1 MNFSAKWAVF
11 FALVI
16 WKLVH
21 GISFEGSQF
30 MTSPGWCVVFSGES
44 SYFQLTSLQQGLQ
57 MSTCKLTQKPSE
69 MRGVDLQWTIIPS
82 RGVDRHTTYHFVLQT
97 SGINLSSHR
106 LLYLHHL
113 FLSLYSV
120 SIFSK
125 MEVMISI
132 ELKEACMRCKVRAL
146 LRAFAVT
153 YVRSSIR
160 LFKSVIYH

>member
-1 MNFSAKWAVF
+1 MEFRSRGLSSWPLRVDVLCSRANHHIFSWPLSSKDYKWVPANWHKN
-11 FALVI
+11 LT
-16 WKLVH
+16 KC
-21 GISFEGSQF
+21 EG
-30 MTSPGWCVVFSGES
+30 
-44 SYFQLTSLQQGLQ
+44 
-57 MSTCKLTQKPSE
+57 
-69 MRGVDLQWTIIPS
+69 LQWTIIPS

-113 FLSLYSV
+113 FLSLFSV

-125 MEVMISI
+125 MEIMISI

>member
-1 MNFSAKWAVF
+1 MSCFFRPVRGVSFHDLSGLMCCVLGRIIIFSVD
-11 FALVI
+11 L
-16 WKLVH
+16 
-21 GISFEGSQF
+21 
-30 MTSPGWCVVFSGES
+30 SPARITNE
-44 SYFQLTSLQQGLQ
+44 YLQ
-57 MSTCKLTQKPSE
+57 TDTKPNE

-106 LLYLHHL
+106 LLYLHHH
-113 FLSLYSV
+113 FLSLFSV

-125 MEVMISI
+125 MEIMISI